1 MHREVVLPTCLTTKD
16 TKLPNDAVALDGIAA
31 NLVLT
36 SCISATKAPI
46 WCVHVRERREVGRDS
61 TQRIPTHPTDPN
73 GSQGR
78 GVVRPYALTHA

>member
-46 WCVHVRERREVGRDS
+46 WYVCM
-61 TQRIPTHPTDPN
+61 
-73 GSQGR
+73 
-78 GVVRPYALTHA
+78 